1 MFRLG
6 IIVNPYAGL
15 GGTVGLKGSDGA
27 DTVAEA
33 LQRGA
38 EPRAMERMSRAL
50 QVLLPWREH
59 LHLFCYA
66 GDMGETCA
74 AALDFI
80 YTRVGTPT
88 APVTTAFDTC
98 EAARVLMEQGVDLI
112 LFAGG
117 DGTARNIAD
126 AVGTR
131 QAVLGVP
138 SGVKMHSGVYAIT
151 PESAGQIVQLLLEG
165 KLVPIAEQDVK
176 DIDEDAFR
184 AGQVRARLYGTLLVP
199 EAPQFLQQVKHS
211 GAQVDELAQIDVASE
226 VIEQLVDDTLYIIGP
241 GSTTHVLLQQLNLQG
256 SLLGVDLLCNQQ
268 LIATDVTAQEIRE
281 AINLHTG
288 LVRIIITAIGG
299 QGHIIGRGNQQL
311 TPDIL
316 RRVGKENIQVI
327 ATREKILA
335 LQGRPL
341 LVDSHDPA
349 LDKAFAGYLPVI
361 TGYRERI
368 MYPVGFPDQ
377 AADSASAL

>member
-6 IIVNPYAGL
+6 VIVNPYAGL
-15 GGTVGLKGSDGA
+15 GGTVGLKGSDGEA
-27 DTVAEA
+27 TVAEA
-33 LQRGA
+33 FNRGA
-38 EPRAMERMSRAL
+38 EPRAMARMRRAL
-50 QVLLPWREH
+50 QVLLPWREQ

-66 GDMGETCA
+66 GDMGESCA
-74 AALDFI
+74 IALDFS
-80 YTRVGTPT
+80 YTVVGSPS
-88 APVTTAFDTC
+88 AQITTAGDTC
-98 EAARVLMEQGVDLI
+98 EAARVLMAQGVDLI

-151 PESAGQIVQLLLEG
+151 PEGAGHIVQLLLEG
-165 KLVPIAEQDVK
+165 KWVPIVEQDVK

-184 AGQVRARLYGTLLVP
+184 AGQVRARFYGTLLVP
-199 EAPQFLQQVKHS
+199 EAPQFLQQVKNS

-226 VIEQLVDDTLYIIGP
+226 VIEHLADDTLYIVGP
-241 GSTTHVLLQQLNLQG
+241 GSTTQVLLQQMNLAG
-256 SLLGVDLLCNQQ
+256 SLLGVDLMRNQQ
-268 LIATDVTAQEIRE
+268 LLATDVTAQDISN
-281 AINLHTG
+281 ALDQHTG
-288 LVRIIITAIGG
+288 EVRIIITAIGG

-341 LVDSHDPA
+341 LVDSHDPV
-349 LDKAFAGYLPVI
+349 LDKTFAGYLPVI

-368 MYPVGFPDQ
+368 MYPVGIQDQ
-377 AADSASAL
+377 TAGQSPA

>member
-6 IIVNPYAGL
+6 VIVNPYAGL
-15 GGTVGLKGSDGA
+15 GGTVGLKGSDGEA
-27 DTVAEA
+27 TVAEA
-33 LQRGA
+33 FNRGA
-38 EPRAMERMSRAL
+38 EPRAMARMRRAL
-50 QVLLPWREH
+50 QVLLPWREQ

-66 GDMGETCA
+66 GDMGESCA
-74 AALDFI
+74 IALDFS
-80 YTRVGTPT
+80 YTVVGSPS
-88 APVTTAFDTC
+88 AQVTTAVDTC
-98 EAARVLMEQGVDLI
+98 EVARVLMAQGVDLI

-151 PESAGQIVQLLLEG
+151 PEGAGHIVQLLLEG
-165 KLVPIAEQDVK
+165 KWVPIVEQDVK

-184 AGQVRARLYGTLLVP
+184 AGQVRARFYGTLLVP
-199 EAPQFLQQVKHS
+199 EAPQFLQQVKNS

-226 VIEQLVDDTLYIIGP
+226 VIEHLVDDTLYIVGP
-241 GSTTHVLLQQLNLQG
+241 GSTTQVLLQQMNLAG
-256 SLLGVDLLCNQQ
+256 SLLGVDLMRNQQ
-268 LIATDVTAQEIRE
+268 LLATDVTAQDISN
-281 AINLHTG
+281 ALDQHTG
-288 LVRIIITAIGG
+288 EVRIIITAIGG

-341 LVDSHDPA
+341 LVDSHDPV
-349 LDKAFAGYLPVI
+349 LDKTFAGYLPVI

-368 MYPVGFPDQ
+368 MYPVGIQDQ
-377 AADSASAL
+377 TAGQSPA

>member
-6 IIVNPYAGL
+6 VIVNPYAGL
-15 GGTVGLKGSDGA
+15 GGTVGLKGSDGEA
-27 DTVAEA
+27 TVAEA
-33 LQRGA
+33 FNRGA
-38 EPRAMERMSRAL
+38 EPRAMARMRRAL
-50 QVLLPWREH
+50 QVLLPWREQ

-66 GDMGETCA
+66 GDMGESCA
-74 AALDFI
+74 IALDFS
-80 YTRVGTPT
+80 YTVVGSPS
-88 APVTTAFDTC
+88 AQITTAGDTC
-98 EAARVLMEQGVDLI
+98 EAARVLMAQGVDLF

-131 QAVLGVP
+131 QTVLGVP

-151 PESAGQIVQLLLEG
+151 PEGAGHIVQLLLEG
-165 KLVPIAEQDVK
+165 KWVPIVEQDVK

-184 AGQVRARLYGTLLVP
+184 AGQVRARFYGTLLVP
-199 EAPQFLQQVKHS
+199 EAPQFLQQVKNS

-226 VIEQLVDDTLYIIGP
+226 VIEHLVDDTLYIVGP
-241 GSTTHVLLQQLNLQG
+241 GSTTQVLLQQMNLAG
-256 SLLGVDLLCNQQ
+256 SLLGVDLMRNQQ
-268 LIATDVTAQEIRE
+268 LLATDVTAQDISN
-281 AINLHTG
+281 ALDQHTG
-288 LVRIIITAIGG
+288 EVRIIITAIGG

-341 LVDSHDPA
+341 LVDSHDPV
-349 LDKAFAGYLPVI
+349 LDKTFAGYLPVI

-368 MYPVGFPDQ
+368 MYPVGIQDQ
-377 AADSASAL
+377 TAGQSPA